1 MMNEINS
8 TADLLNNDPLK
19 LITRLREILSV
30 KKTIS
35 IDKQEEAGRLV
46 ALSAIQFHKESSNEN
61 AFELMALLNLAKV
74 KGVKEAKK
82 RTVNLSRWLKTEP
95 PQISSLTNSSER
107 IAAIKGLSSVEF
119 PWAIHYIHTNFAN
132 QPLEEELATAFVLW
146 GKASSKDLANFI
158 TDVYAPLIRSIKDAK
173 LLVKTLK
180 DSPKFFIPYTDS
192 PPNELAIALNT
203 LSIAILESLR
213 NYQKNK
219 KDVIAIHQAA
229 ASSLAE
235 CWRHIP
241 ALLLQPNFIDAYQKI
256 TSSLSDYKKI
266 PTASFDQIE
275 SATVS
280 LLIDKISS
288 GGDLAL
294 KQLLPIRKQ
303 WEKSF
308 PNFKKV
314 TKILSG
320 KNTALK
326 NFLEYSEQSIKD
338 QFTNSE
344 NSDSVFAAL
353 LPAWDQYTQELNDN
367 DIQAV
372 KSLTHLI
379 YKAAN
384 NANIE
389 SFGER
394 GQVVPYDPLAH
405 NVSNDESP
413 PPLKVHIV
421 RPGVLFRRPDKSI
434 RILLPAFTS
443 AE

>member
-1 MMNEINS
+1 MNEINS
-8 TADLLNNDPLK
+8 NADLLNNDPLQ
-19 LITRLREILSV
+19 LITRLREILFV

-35 IDKQEEAGRLV
+35 IDTQEEAGRLV
-46 ALSAIQFHKESSNEN
+46 ALSAIQFHKESSNEI
-61 AFELMALLNLAKV
+61 AFQLMALLNLAKV

-95 PQISSLTNSSER
+95 PFISSLTDSSER
-107 IAAIKGLSSVEF
+107 IAATKGLGSVKF
-119 PWAIHYIHTNFAN
+119 PWAIHYIQTNFAN
-132 QPLEEELATAFVLW
+132 EPLEEELATAFVLW
-146 GKASSKDLANFI
+146 GRASSRDLAHFI
-158 TDVYAPLIRSIKDAK
+158 TDVYVPLISSIRDSK
-173 LLVKTLK
+173 LLVKYLK
-180 DSPKFFIPYTDS
+180 DSQKFFIPYNDS

-213 NYQKNK
+213 KFQNNK
-219 KDVIAIHQAA
+219 KDVISIHQAA
-229 ASSLAE
+229 TASLNE
-235 CWRHIP
+235 CWRFNP
-241 ALLLQPNFIDAYQKI
+241 ALLLQPNFIDAYQNI

-266 PTASFDQIE
+266 PTSSFAQIE
-275 SATVS
+275 SATIS

-288 GGDLAL
+288 SENLAI
-294 KQLLPIRKQ
+294 KQLLPMRKQ
-303 WEKSF
+303 WEKYF
-308 PNFKKV
+308 PNFRKV

-326 NFLEYSEQSIKD
+326 NFLEYSEQSTND
-338 QFTNSE
+338 QSKNTENSE
-344 NSDSVFAAL
+344 SVFAAL

-367 DIQAV
+367 EIQTV

-379 YKAAN
+379 NKAAN

-405 NVSNDESP
+405 NVSYDESP
-413 PPLKVHIV
+413 PPLKVRII

>member
-1 MMNEINS
+1 MNEINS
-8 TADLLNNDPLK
+8 TADLPNNDPLK

-46 ALSAIQFHKESSNEN
+46 ALSAIQFHKENSNEI
-61 AFELMALLNLAKV
+61 AFELMALINLANV

-95 PQISSLTNSSER
+95 PFISLLTNSSER

-119 PWAIHYIHTNFAN
+119 PWAIHYIQTNFVN
-132 QPLEEELATAFVLW
+132 QPLEEELATAFVMW
-146 GKASSKDLANFI
+146 GKASSKDLAHFI
-158 TDVYAPLIRSIKDAK
+158 TDLYAPLISSIKDAK
-173 LLVKTLK
+173 LLVKFLK
-180 DSPKFFIPYTDS
+180 DSPKFFIPYTDT

-203 LSIAILESLR
+203 LSVAILGSLP
-213 NYQKNK
+213 NFQKNK
-219 KDVIAIHQAA
+219 KDVISIHQATTT
-229 ASSLAE
+229 SLNE
-235 CWRHIP
+235 CWRYIP
-241 ALLLQPNFIDAYQKI
+241 ALLLQPNFIDAYKSI

-266 PTASFDQIE
+266 PTSSFAQIE
-275 SATVS
+275 SATIN

-288 GGDLAL
+288 SEDLAI
-294 KQLLPIRKQ
+294 KQLLPMRKQ
-303 WEKSF
+303 WEKCF

-326 NFLEYSEQSIKD
+326 NFLEYSEQSTND
-338 QFTNSE
+338 QSTNFENSE
-344 NSDSVFAAL
+344 TIFATL
-353 LPAWDQYTQELNDN
+353 LPAWDQYTQGLNDN
-367 DIQAV
+367 DKQTV
-372 KSLTHLI
+372 KSLTNLI
-379 YKAAN
+379 NKAAN

-389 SFGER
+389 IFGER
-394 GQVVPYDPLAH
+394 EQVVPYDPLAH
-405 NVSNDESP
+405 NVNNDESP
-413 PPLKVHIV
+413 PPLKVRII